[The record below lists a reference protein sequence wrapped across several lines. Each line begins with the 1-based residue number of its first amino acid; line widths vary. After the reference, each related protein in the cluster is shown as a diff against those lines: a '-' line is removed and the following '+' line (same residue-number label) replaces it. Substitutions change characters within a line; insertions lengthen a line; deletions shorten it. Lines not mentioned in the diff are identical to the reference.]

1 MARHAG
7 FEGFE
12 LIDAPVIDG
21 HPRVIGTLRA
31 DSFLGTT
38 GRGFARPVGT
48 PSRLSL
54 PSGAEVAP
62 RNGPR
67 HSASRP

>member
-1 MARHAG
+1 MARHAD

-31 DSFLGTT
+31 GVM
-38 GRGFARPVGT
+38 RRP
-48 PSRLSL
+48 
-54 PSGAEVAP
+54 
-62 RNGPR
+62 
-67 HSASRP
+67 